1 MEWRQVDEGVERS
14 MKVFE
19 NGYEEQPVMSGSD
32 ELEQIEIE
40 LLLDGVHRL
49 YGYDFRNY
57 ALPSLRRRIWHHVHV
72 ENVLSISA
80 LQEKVLHDRAC
91 FERFVYSLSIPV
103 TEMFRDPGLFLT
115 FRKKVVPL
123 LRTYPYIRI
132 WHAGCSTGEEVYSM
146 AILLHEEGLYDKA
159 RIYATDMNERS
170 LQQAKEGV
178 YDLSKMKQ
186 YTKNYLA
193 AGGTGAF
200 SEYYTAK
207 YNSVILQ
214 PHLRKNIIFAEHNLA
229 TDTSFNEFNVIFC
242 RNVMIYFNDELRN
255 HVHGL
260 FHESLSR
267 FGILV
272 LGAKESIH
280 FTKYSDNYE
289 SLDRVEKVY
298 RKIK

>member
-1 MEWRQVDEGVERS
+1 
-14 MKVFE
+14 MKAIE
-19 NGYEEQPVMSGSD
+19 HGYEEQPVMAGSD

-57 ALPSLRRRIWHHVHV
+57 ALPSLKRRIWHHVHA
-72 ENVLSISA
+72 ENVHSISA

-115 FRKKVVPL
+115 FRQKVVPL

-178 YDLSKMKQ
+178 YDISRMKQ
-186 YTKNYLA
+186 YTKNYLE
-193 AGGTGAF
+193 AGGTRAF

-214 PHLRKNIIFAEHNLA
+214 PYLRKNIIFAEHNLA

-242 RNVMIYFNDELRN
+242 RNVMIYFNDELRD

-272 LGAKESIH
+272 LGSKESIH
-280 FTKYSDNYE
+280 FTKYSDCYE
-289 SLDRVEKVY
+289 SLDRVEKIY
-298 RKIK
+298 RNIK

>member
-1 MEWRQVDEGVERS
+1 MTAMEPQFEGQSKATGV
-14 MKVFE
+14 K
-19 NGYEEQPVMSGSD
+19 N

-40 LLLDGVHRL
+40 LLLNGVHRL

-57 ALPSLRRRIWHHVHV
+57 ALPSLKRRIWHHVHA
-72 ENVLSISA
+72 ENVQTISA
-80 LQEKVLHDRAC
+80 LQDKVLHDRAC

-115 FRKKVVPL
+115 FRHKVIPL

-159 RIYATDMNERS
+159 RIYATDMNDRS

-178 YDLSKMKQ
+178 YEIGKMQQ
-186 YTKNYLA
+186 YTKNYLE
-193 AGGTGAF
+193 AGGNRAF

-214 PHLRKNIIFAEHNLA
+214 PYLRKNIIFAEHNLA

-242 RNVMIYFNDELRN
+242 RNVMIYFNDQLRD

-267 FGILV
+267 FGVLV

-280 FTKYSDNYE
+280 FTRYSDSYE
-289 SLDRVEKVY
+289 PLDRVEKIY

>member
-1 MEWRQVDEGVERS
+1 MA
-14 MKVFE
+14 
-19 NGYEEQPVMSGSD
+19 GSE

-57 ALPSLRRRIWHHVHV
+57 ALPSLKRRIWHHVHA

-115 FRKKVVPL
+115 FRQKVVPL

-178 YDLSKMKQ
+178 YDISRMKQ
-186 YTKNYLA
+186 YTKNYLE
-193 AGGTGAF
+193 AGGTRAF

-214 PHLRKNIIFAEHNLA
+214 PYLRKNIIFAEHNLA

-242 RNVMIYFNDELRN
+242 RNVMIYFNDELRD

-272 LGAKESIH
+272 LGSKESIH
-280 FTKYSDNYE
+280 FTKYSDCYE
-289 SLDRVEKVY
+289 SLDRVEKIY
-298 RKIK
+298 RNIK

>member
-1 MEWRQVDEGVERS
+1 
-14 MKVFE
+14 MKAIE
-19 NGYEEQPVMSGSD
+19 HGDEEQPVLAGSD

-57 ALPSLRRRIWHHVHV
+57 ALPSLKRRIWHHVHA
-72 ENVLSISA
+72 ENVLTISA

-115 FRKKVVPL
+115 FRQKVVPL

-178 YDLSKMKQ
+178 YDISRMKQ
-186 YTKNYLA
+186 YTKNYLE
-193 AGGTGAF
+193 AGGTRAF

-214 PHLRKNIIFAEHNLA
+214 PYLRKNIIFAEHNLA

-242 RNVMIYFNDELRN
+242 RNVMIYFNDELRD

-272 LGAKESIH
+272 LGSKESIH
-280 FTKYSDNYE
+280 FTKYSDCYE
-289 SLDRVEKVY
+289 SLDRVEKIY
-298 RKIK
+298 RNIK

>member
-1 MEWRQVDEGVERS
+1 MKPEYEGKTIITDV
-14 MKVFE
+14 K
-19 NGYEEQPVMSGSD
+19 N

-57 ALPSLRRRIWHHVHV
+57 ALPSLKRRIWHHVHA
-72 ENVLSISA
+72 ENVPTISA
-80 LQEKVLHDRAC
+80 LQEKVLHDRSC
-91 FERFVYSLSIPV
+91 FERFIYSLSIPV

-115 FRKKVVPL
+115 FRQKVIPL

-178 YDLSKMKQ
+178 YDISKMKQ
-186 YTKNYLA
+186 YTKNYLE
-193 AGGTGAF
+193 AGGTRAF

-214 PHLRKNIIFAEHNLA
+214 PYLRKNIIFAEHNLA
-229 TDTSFNEFNVIFC
+229 TDTSFNEFNVILC
-242 RNVMIYFNDELRN
+242 RNVMIYFNDELRD

-260 FHESLSR
+260 FNESLSR

-272 LGAKESIH
+272 LGSKESIH
-280 FTKYSDNYE
+280 FTGYSDSYE
-289 SLDRVEKVY
+289 PLDRVEKIY

>member
-1 MEWRQVDEGVERS
+1 
-14 MKVFE
+14 MKAIE
-19 NGYEEQPVMSGSD
+19 HGYEEQPVMVGSD

-57 ALPSLRRRIWHHVHV
+57 ALPSLKRRIWHHVHA
-72 ENVLSISA
+72 ENVHSISA

-115 FRKKVVPL
+115 FRQKVVPL

-178 YDLSKMKQ
+178 YDISRMKQ
-186 YTKNYLA
+186 YTKNYLE
-193 AGGTGAF
+193 AGGTRAF

-214 PHLRKNIIFAEHNLA
+214 PYLRKNIIFAEHNLA

-242 RNVMIYFNDELRN
+242 RNVMIYFNDELRD

-272 LGAKESIH
+272 LGSKESIH
-280 FTKYSDNYE
+280 FTKYSDCYE
-289 SLDRVEKVY
+289 SLDRVEKIY
-298 RKIK
+298 RNIK

>member
-1 MEWRQVDEGVERS
+1 
-14 MKVFE
+14 MKAIE
-19 NGYEEQPVMSGSD
+19 HGYEEQPVLAGSD

-57 ALPSLRRRIWHHVHV
+57 ALPSLKRRIWHHVHA
-72 ENVLSISA
+72 ENVLTISA

-115 FRKKVVPL
+115 FRQKVVPL

-178 YDLSKMKQ
+178 YDISRMKQ
-186 YTKNYLA
+186 YTKNYLE
-193 AGGTGAF
+193 AGGTRAF

-207 YNSVILQ
+207 YNSVMLQ
-214 PHLRKNIIFAEHNLA
+214 PYLRKNIIFAEHNLA

-242 RNVMIYFNDELRN
+242 RNVMIYFNDELRD

-272 LGAKESIH
+272 LGSKESIH
-280 FTKYSDNYE
+280 FTKYSDCYE
-289 SLDRVEKVY
+289 SLDRVEKIY
-298 RKIK
+298 RNIK

>member
-1 MEWRQVDEGVERS
+1 
-14 MKVFE
+14 MKAIE
-19 NGYEEQPVMSGSD
+19 HGYEEQPVLAGSE

-57 ALPSLRRRIWHHVHV
+57 ALPSLKRRIWHHVHA

-115 FRKKVVPL
+115 FRQKVVPL

-178 YDLSKMKQ
+178 YDISRMKQ
-186 YTKNYLA
+186 YTKNYLE
-193 AGGTGAF
+193 AGGTRAF

-214 PHLRKNIIFAEHNLA
+214 PYLRKNIIFAEHNLA

-242 RNVMIYFNDELRN
+242 RNVMIYFNDELRD

-272 LGAKESIH
+272 LGSKESIH
-280 FTKYSDNYE
+280 FTKYSDCYE
-289 SLDRVEKVY
+289 SLDRVEKIY
-298 RKIK
+298 RNIK

>member
-1 MEWRQVDEGVERS
+1 
-14 MKVFE
+14 MKAIE
-19 NGYEEQPVMSGSD
+19 HGYEEQPVMAGSD

-57 ALPSLRRRIWHHVHV
+57 ALPSLKRRIWHHVHA

-115 FRKKVVPL
+115 FRQKVVPL

-178 YDLSKMKQ
+178 YDISRMKQ
-186 YTKNYLA
+186 YTKNYME
-193 AGGTGAF
+193 AGGTRAF

-214 PHLRKNIIFAEHNLA
+214 PYLRKNIIFAEHNLA

-242 RNVMIYFNDELRN
+242 RNVMIYFNDELRD

-272 LGAKESIH
+272 LGSKESIH
-280 FTKYSDNYE
+280 FSKYSDCYE
-289 SLDRVEKVY
+289 SLDRVEKIY
-298 RKIK
+298 RNIK

>member
-1 MEWRQVDEGVERS
+1 MTAMER
-14 MKVFE
+14 
-19 NGYEEQPVMSGSD
+19 GYEEQVEITGSKQ

-40 LLLDGVHRL
+40 LLLNGVHRL

-57 ALPSLRRRIWHHVHV
+57 ALPSLKRRIWHHAHA
-72 ENVLSISA
+72 ENVSSISA

-115 FRKKVVPL
+115 FRQKVIPL

-159 RIYATDMNERS
+159 RIYATDMNARS

-178 YDLSKMKQ
+178 YEIGKMKQ
-186 YTKNYLA
+186 YTKNYLE
-193 AGGTGAF
+193 AGGTRAF

-214 PHLRKNIIFAEHNLA
+214 PYLRKNIIFAEHNLA

-242 RNVMIYFNDELRN
+242 RNVMIYFNDELRD

-267 FGILV
+267 FGVLV

-280 FTKYSDNYE
+280 FTRFSSSYE
-289 SLDRVEKVY
+289 PLDRVEKIY
-298 RKIK
+298 RKNQ

>member
-1 MEWRQVDEGVERS
+1 MTAMER
-14 MKVFE
+14 
-19 NGYEEQPVMSGSD
+19 GYEEQIAQTATRQ

-40 LLLDGVHRL
+40 LLLSGVHRF

-57 ALPSLRRRIWHHVHV
+57 ALPSLKRRIWHHVHA
-72 ENVLSISA
+72 ENVPTISA

-115 FRKKVVPL
+115 FRQKVIPL

-159 RIYATDMNERS
+159 RIYATDMNARS

-178 YDLSKMKQ
+178 YEISKMRQ
-186 YTKNYLA
+186 YTKNYME
-193 AGGTGAF
+193 AGGTRAF

-214 PHLRKNIIFAEHNLA
+214 PYLRKNIIFAEHNLA

-242 RNVMIYFNDELRN
+242 RNVMIYFNDELRD

-260 FHESLSR
+260 FQESLSR
-267 FGILV
+267 FGVLV
-272 LGAKESIH
+272 LGSKESIH
-280 FTKYSDNYE
+280 FTRYSDSYE
-289 SLDRVEKVY
+289 PLDRVEKIY

>member
-1 MEWRQVDEGVERS
+1 MTAMER
-14 MKVFE
+14 
-19 NGYEEQPVMSGSD
+19 GYEEQSAQSGIKQ

-40 LLLDGVHRL
+40 LLLSGVHRL

-57 ALPSLRRRIWHHVHV
+57 ALPSLKRRIWHHVHA
-72 ENVLSISA
+72 ENVPSISA
-80 LQEKVLHDRAC
+80 LQEKVLHNRDC

-115 FRKKVVPL
+115 FRQKVIPL

-159 RIYATDMNERS
+159 RIYATDMNARS

-178 YDLSKMKQ
+178 YEISKMKQ
-186 YTKNYLA
+186 YTKNYME
-193 AGGTGAF
+193 AGGTRAF

-214 PHLRKNIIFAEHNLA
+214 PYLRKNIIFAEHNLA

-242 RNVMIYFNDELRN
+242 RNVMIYFNDELRD

-272 LGAKESIH
+272 LGSKESIH
-280 FTKYSDNYE
+280 FTRFSDSYE
-289 SLDRVEKVY
+289 PLDRVEKIY
-298 RKIK
+298 RKNK

>member
-1 MEWRQVDEGVERS
+1 MV
-14 MKVFE
+14 
-19 NGYEEQPVMSGSD
+19 GSD

-57 ALPSLRRRIWHHVHV
+57 ALPSLKRRIWHHVHA
-72 ENVLSISA
+72 ENVHSISA

-103 TEMFRDPGLFLT
+103 TEMFRDPGLFQT
-115 FRKKVVPL
+115 FRQKVVPL

-178 YDLSKMKQ
+178 YDISRMKQ
-186 YTKNYLA
+186 YTKNYLE
-193 AGGTGAF
+193 AGGTRAF

-214 PHLRKNIIFAEHNLA
+214 PYLRKNIIFAEHNLA

-242 RNVMIYFNDELRN
+242 RNVMIYFNDELRD

-272 LGAKESIH
+272 LGSKESIH
-280 FTKYSDNYE
+280 FTKYSDCYE
-289 SLDRVEKVY
+289 SLDRVEKIY
-298 RKIK
+298 RNIK

>member
-1 MEWRQVDEGVERS
+1 
-14 MKVFE
+14 MKAIE
-19 NGYEEQPVMSGSD
+19 HGYEEQPVLAGSD

-57 ALPSLRRRIWHHVHV
+57 ALPSLKRRIWHHVHA
-72 ENVLSISA
+72 ENVLTISA

-115 FRKKVVPL
+115 FRQKVVPL

-178 YDLSKMKQ
+178 YDISTMKQ
-186 YTKNYLA
+186 YTKNYLE
-193 AGGTGAF
+193 AGGTRAF

-214 PHLRKNIIFAEHNLA
+214 PYLRKNIIFAEHNLA

-242 RNVMIYFNDELRN
+242 RNVMIYFNDELRD

-272 LGAKESIH
+272 LGSKESIH
-280 FTKYSDNYE
+280 FTKYSDCYE
-289 SLDRVEKVY
+289 SLDRVEKIY
-298 RKIK
+298 RNIK

>member
-1 MEWRQVDEGVERS
+1 MTAMER
-14 MKVFE
+14 
-19 NGYEEQPVMSGSD
+19 GYEEQMAQTAARQ

-40 LLLDGVHRL
+40 LLLSGVHRF

-57 ALPSLRRRIWHHVHV
+57 ALPSLKRRIWHHVLA
-72 ENVLSISA
+72 ENVPTISA

-115 FRKKVVPL
+115 FRKKVIPL

-159 RIYATDMNERS
+159 RIYATDMNARS

-178 YDLSKMKQ
+178 YEISKMRQ
-186 YTKNYLA
+186 YTKNYME
-193 AGGTGAF
+193 AGGTRAF

-214 PHLRKNIIFAEHNLA
+214 PYLRKNIIFAEHNLA

-242 RNVMIYFNDELRN
+242 RNVMIYFNDELRD

-267 FGILV
+267 FGVLV
-272 LGAKESIH
+272 LGSKESIH
-280 FTKYSDNYE
+280 FTRYSNSYE
-289 SLDRVEKVY
+289 PLDRVEKIY
-298 RKIK
+298 RKNK

>member
-1 MEWRQVDEGVERS
+1 MEAMEGRMDGQVHT
-14 MKVFE
+14 ME
-19 NGYEEQPVMSGSD
+19 NKQ

-40 LLLDGVHRL
+40 LLLSGVHRL

-57 ALPSLRRRIWHHVHV
+57 AMPSLKRRIWHHVHS
-72 ENVLSISA
+72 ENVPNISA

-103 TEMFRDPGLFLT
+103 TEMFRDPSLFLT
-115 FRKKVVPL
+115 FRQKVVPL

-170 LQQAKEGV
+170 LQQAKEGL
-178 YDLSKMKQ
+178 YDIGKMKQ
-186 YTKNYLA
+186 YTKNYMA
-193 AGGTGAF
+193 AGGTRAF

-207 YNSVILQ
+207 YNSVMLQ
-214 PHLRKNIIFAEHNLA
+214 PFLRKNIIFAEHNLA

-242 RNVMIYFNDELRN
+242 RNVMIYFNDELRD

-267 FGILV
+267 FGVLV

-280 FTKYSDNYE
+280 FTRYSDSYE
-289 SLDRVEKVY
+289 PLDRIEKIY
-298 RKIK
+298 RKNK

>member
-1 MEWRQVDEGVERS
+1 MKSGERE
-14 MKVFE
+14 FE
-19 NGYEEQPVMSGSD
+19 KEFALVTGKN
-32 ELEQIEIE
+32 ELENIEIE
-40 LLLDGVHRL
+40 LLLEGVHRL

-57 ALPSLRRRIWHHVHV
+57 ALPSLKRRIWHHVHS
-72 ENVLSISA
+72 ENVPSISA
-80 LQEKVLHDRAC
+80 LQEKVLHDREC
-91 FERFVYSLSIPV
+91 FERLIFSLSIPV

-115 FRKKVVPL
+115 FRQKVIPL

-159 RIYATDMNERS
+159 RIYATDMNNRS

-178 YDLSKMKQ
+178 YEISKMQQ
-186 YTKNYLA
+186 YTKNYLD
-193 AGGTGAF
+193 AGGTRAF
-200 SEYYTAK
+200 SEYYSAK

-214 PHLRKNIIFAEHNLA
+214 PYLRKNIIFADHNLA

-242 RNVMIYFNDELRN
+242 RNVMIYFNDELRDN
-255 HVHGL
+255 VHGL
-260 FHESLSR
+260 FNESLSR
-267 FGILV
+267 FGVLV

-280 FTKYSDNYE
+280 FTKYSDSYE
-289 SLDRVEKVY
+289 PLDRVEKIY

>member
-1 MEWRQVDEGVERS
+1 MTAIKPE
-14 MKVFE
+14 
-19 NGYEEQPVMSGSD
+19 YEEKTIITDVKN

-57 ALPSLRRRIWHHVHV
+57 ALPSLKRRIWHHVHA
-72 ENVLSISA
+72 ENVPTISA

-91 FERFVYSLSIPV
+91 FERFIYSLSIPV

-115 FRKKVVPL
+115 FRQKVIPL

-178 YDLSKMKQ
+178 YDISKMKQ
-186 YTKNYLA
+186 YTKNYLE
-193 AGGTGAF
+193 AGGTRAF

-214 PHLRKNIIFAEHNLA
+214 PYLRKNIIFAEHNLA
-229 TDTSFNEFNVIFC
+229 TDTSFNEFNVILC
-242 RNVMIYFNDELRN
+242 RNVMIYFNDELRD

-260 FHESLSR
+260 FNESLSR
-267 FGILV
+267 FGVLV
-272 LGAKESIH
+272 LGSKESIH
-280 FTKYSDNYE
+280 FTGYSDSYE
-289 SLDRVEKVY
+289 PLDRVEKIY

>member
-1 MEWRQVDEGVERS
+1 MITMTAMER
-14 MKVFE
+14 
-19 NGYEEQPVMSGSD
+19 GYEEQMAQTAARQ

-40 LLLDGVHRL
+40 LLLSGVHRF

-57 ALPSLRRRIWHHVHV
+57 ALPSLKRRIWHHVLA
-72 ENVLSISA
+72 ENVPTISA

-115 FRKKVVPL
+115 FRKKVIPL

-159 RIYATDMNERS
+159 RIYATDMNARS

-178 YDLSKMKQ
+178 YEISKMRQ
-186 YTKNYLA
+186 YTKNYME
-193 AGGTGAF
+193 AGGTRAF

-214 PHLRKNIIFAEHNLA
+214 PYLRKNIIFAEHNLA

-242 RNVMIYFNDELRN
+242 RNVMIYFNDELRD

-267 FGILV
+267 FGVLV
-272 LGAKESIH
+272 LGSKESIH
-280 FTKYSDNYE
+280 FTRYSNSYE
-289 SLDRVEKVY
+289 PLDRVEKIY
-298 RKIK
+298 RKNK

>member
-1 MEWRQVDEGVERS
+1 MTA
-14 MKVFE
+14 MKPE
-19 NGYEEQPVMSGSD
+19 YEEKTIITDVKN

-57 ALPSLRRRIWHHVHV
+57 ALPSLKRRIWHHVHA
-72 ENVLSISA
+72 ENVPTISA

-91 FERFVYSLSIPV
+91 FERFIYSLSIPV

-115 FRKKVVPL
+115 FRQKVIPL

-178 YDLSKMKQ
+178 YDISKMKQ
-186 YTKNYLA
+186 YTKNYLE
-193 AGGTGAF
+193 AGGTRAF

-207 YNSVILQ
+207 YNSVIFQ
-214 PHLRKNIIFAEHNLA
+214 PYLRKNIIFAEHNLA
-229 TDTSFNEFNVIFC
+229 TDTSFNEFNVILC
-242 RNVMIYFNDELRN
+242 RNVMIYFNDELRD

-260 FHESLSR
+260 FNESLSR
-267 FGILV
+267 FGVLV
-272 LGAKESIH
+272 LGSKESIH
-280 FTKYSDNYE
+280 FTGYSDSYE
-289 SLDRVEKVY
+289 PLDRVEKIY

>member
-1 MEWRQVDEGVERS
+1 MTEKEH
-14 MKVFE
+14 
-19 NGYEEQPVMSGSD
+19 GYEEHTAEAGSTQ

-40 LLLDGVHRL
+40 LLLSGVHRL

-57 ALPSLRRRIWHHVHV
+57 AMPSLKRRIWHHVHA
-72 ENVLSISA
+72 ENVPSISA
-80 LQEKVLHDRAC
+80 LQEKVLHDRSC

-115 FRKKVVPL
+115 FRQKVIPL

-159 RIYATDMNERS
+159 RIYATDMNQRS

-178 YDLSKMKQ
+178 YEIGKMKQ
-186 YTKNYLA
+186 YTKNYLE
-193 AGGTGAF
+193 AGGTRAF

-214 PHLRKNIIFAEHNLA
+214 PFLRKNIIFAEHNLA

-242 RNVMIYFNDELRN
+242 RNVMIYFNDELRD

-267 FGILV
+267 FGVLV
-272 LGAKESIH
+272 LGSKESIH
-280 FTKYSDNYE
+280 FTRYSDSYE
-289 SLDRVEKVY
+289 PLDRVEKIY
-298 RKIK
+298 RKNK

>member
-1 MEWRQVDEGVERS
+1 MV
-14 MKVFE
+14 
-19 NGYEEQPVMSGSD
+19 GSD

-57 ALPSLRRRIWHHVHV
+57 ALPSLKRRIWHHVHA
-72 ENVLSISA
+72 ENVHSISA

-115 FRKKVVPL
+115 FRQKVVPL

-178 YDLSKMKQ
+178 HDISRMKQ
-186 YTKNYLA
+186 YTKNYLE
-193 AGGTGAF
+193 AGGTRAF

-214 PHLRKNIIFAEHNLA
+214 PYLRKNIIFAEHNLA

-242 RNVMIYFNDELRN
+242 RNVMIYFNDELRD

-272 LGAKESIH
+272 LGSKESIH
-280 FTKYSDNYE
+280 FTKYSDCYE
-289 SLDRVEKVY
+289 SLDRVEKIY
-298 RKIK
+298 RNIK

>member
-1 MEWRQVDEGVERS
+1 
-14 MKVFE
+14 MKAIE
-19 NGYEEQPVMSGSD
+19 HGYEERPVLAGSD

-57 ALPSLRRRIWHHVHV
+57 ALPSLKRRIWHHVHA
-72 ENVLSISA
+72 ENVLTISA

-115 FRKKVVPL
+115 FRQKVVPL

-178 YDLSKMKQ
+178 YDISRMKQ
-186 YTKNYLA
+186 YTKNYLE
-193 AGGTGAF
+193 AGGTRAF

-214 PHLRKNIIFAEHNLA
+214 PYLRKNIIFAEHNLA

-242 RNVMIYFNDELRN
+242 RNVMIYFNDELRD

-272 LGAKESIH
+272 LGSKESIH
-280 FTKYSDNYE
+280 FTKYSDCYE
-289 SLDRVEKVY
+289 SLDRVEKIY
-298 RKIK
+298 RNIK

>member
-1 MEWRQVDEGVERS
+1 
-14 MKVFE
+14 MKATDH
-19 NGYEEQPVMSGSD
+19 GYEEQPVMSGSD

-40 LLLDGVHRL
+40 LLLNGVHRL

-57 ALPSLRRRIWHHVHV
+57 ALPSLKRRIWHHVHA
-72 ENVLSISA
+72 ENVPSISA

-91 FERFVYSLSIPV
+91 FERFIHSLSIPV

-115 FRKKVVPL
+115 FRQKVVPL

-178 YDLSKMKQ
+178 YDIGRMQQ
-186 YTKNYLA
+186 YTKNYME
-193 AGGTGAF
+193 AGGTRAF

-214 PHLRKNIIFAEHNLA
+214 PYLRKNIIFAEHNLA

-242 RNVMIYFNDELRN
+242 RNVMIYFNDELRD

-272 LGAKESIH
+272 LGSKESIH
-280 FTKYSDNYE
+280 FTKYSECYE
-289 SLDRVEKVY
+289 SLDRVEKIY
-298 RKIK
+298 RSIK